1 MVVVRRRAALVGAR
15 KAAGYTQEGLAAE
28 LHVDRSTVI
37 RWEAGDHAP
46 LPYLWPK
53 LARLLGQS
61 QEQLRELI
69 GDGSDIRPEAD
80 GTSVDSED
88 MMRRECRELLHLL
101 TMVGALVATP
111 DTDDQLDPLDY
122 SANNSGRLDDI
133 AVDEFGMLN
142 EHLWRVFVLSKSKG
156 VVLPMVRSQ
165 LDVLTVSLSQSRGLS
180 THQRLCELASE
191 LLQLAGEIFFD
202 ANKYT
207 DAAYCYTLAATAS
220 KEAGAFDLWAC
231 AMTRHAFIGM
241 YERHFEKAESMLELA
256 ARLARR
262 GDKSLS
268 TRYWISAVQA
278 QVFAGLGKL
287 DACQRALDVAEQV
300 QELAGDVS
308 NGGWLRF
315 DGSRLAEERGSC
327 YVQLRRPDLAEITL
341 SDALRQNLSARR
353 RGSVLTDFAMIGIQ
367 RGDVNQLV
375 TYADAALEMA
385 VQTGSGFISR
395 KLQGLRDH
403 LAPLLGNSQVRQL
416 NQQIMTL
423 SENSIT

>member
-1 MVVVRRRAALVGAR
+1 MAGVRRRAALVGAR
-15 KAAGYTQEGLAAE
+15 KAAGYTQESLAAA

-37 RWEAGDHAP
+37 RWEAGDYAP

-61 QEQLRELI
+61 QQQLRELI
-69 GDGSDIRPEAD
+69 GDNSDTRSDTD
-80 GTSVDSED
+80 GASVDSEEI
-88 MMRRECRELLHLL
+88 MRRELLHLFA
-101 TMVGALVATP
+101 MVGVLVTTP
-111 DTDDQLDPLDY
+111 DTDGQLDPLGY
-122 SANNSGRLDDI
+122 CPNNSGRFGGVTI
-133 AVDEFGMLN
+133 GEYGMLN

-156 VVLPMVRSQ
+156 AVLPLVRSQ
-165 LDVLTVSLSQSRGLS
+165 LDVLMVSLNQSRGLS
-180 THQRLCELASE
+180 THQRLCELTSG

-207 DAAYCYTLAATAS
+207 DAAHCYTLAATAS
-220 KEAGAFDLWAC
+220 KEACAFDLWAC

-241 YERHFEKAESMLELA
+241 YERNFEKVESMLELA

-262 GDKSLS
+262 GDESLS
-268 TRYWISAVQA
+268 TRYWVSAVQA
-278 QVFAGLGKL
+278 QAFAGLGKL
-287 DACQRALDVAEQV
+287 GACQRALDVAEQV
-300 QELAGDVS
+300 QELVGDVS

-327 YVQLRRPDLAEITL
+327 YVQLWRPDLAEITL

-353 RGSVLTDFAMIGIQ
+353 RGSVLTDLAMVGVQ
-367 RGDVNQLV
+367 RDDVNQLV
-375 TYADAALEMA
+375 TYADAALEIA

-395 KLQGLRDH
+395 KLQGLGGH

-416 NQQIMTL
+416 NQQIMAL

>member
-1 MVVVRRRAALVGAR
+1 MAGVRRRAALAGAR
-15 KAAGYTQEGLAAE
+15 KASGYTQEGLAAA
-28 LHVDRSTVI
+28 LDVDRSTVI

-88 MMRRECRELLHLL
+88 TVHRELSHLL
-101 TMVGALVATP
+101 TMVVALVTTP
-111 DTDDQLDPLDY
+111 DADDQLDPLGY
-122 SANNSGRLDDI
+122 SPNNSGRLDGI
-133 AVDEFGMLN
+133 ALDKYGMLN

-156 VVLPMVRSQ
+156 AVFPLVRSQ
-165 LDVLTVSLSQSRGLS
+165 LDVLTVSLNQSRGLS
-180 THQRLCELASE
+180 AHQRLCELISG

-207 DAAYCYTLAATAS
+207 DAAHCYTVAAIAS

-231 AMTRHAFIGM
+231 AMARHAFIGM
-241 YERHFEKAESMLELA
+241 YERHFEKVEPMLELA

-262 GDKSLS
+262 GDRSLS

-278 QVFAGLGKL
+278 QAFAGLGKL
-287 DACQRALDVAEQV
+287 SACQRALDVAEQV

-327 YVQLRRPDLAEITL
+327 YVQLWRPDLAEITL

-353 RGSVLTDFAMIGIQ
+353 RGSVLTDLAMVGVQ

-375 TYADAALEMA
+375 TYADAALEIA

-395 KLQGLRDH
+395 KLQGLRGH
-403 LAPLLGNSQVRQL
+403 LVPLLGNSQVRQL

-423 SENSIT
+423 PENFIT

>member
-1 MVVVRRRAALVGAR
+1 MVGVHRRAALAGAR
-15 KAAGYTQEGLAAE
+15 KAVGHTQESLAAE

-53 LARLLGQS
+53 LARLLGLS
-61 QEQLRELI
+61 REQLRELI
-69 GDGSDIRPEAD
+69 GDDSDIRPETE

-88 MMRRECRELLHLL
+88 MVRELLHLL

-111 DTDDQLDPLDY
+111 DTDDQLDPLAY
-122 SANNSGRLDDI
+122 SPNNSGRLDGI
-133 AVDEFGMLN
+133 AVGEYRMLN

-156 VVLPMVRSQ
+156 VVLPLVRSQ
-165 LDVLTVSLSQSRGLS
+165 LDVLTVSLKQSRGLS

-207 DAAYCYTLAATAS
+207 DAAHCYTLAATAS

-231 AMTRHAFIGM
+231 AMTRHAFIDM
-241 YERHFEKAESMLELA
+241 YERRFEKVESMLELA

-262 GDKSLS
+262 GDKALS
-268 TRYWISAVQA
+268 TRYWISAVRAQA
-278 QVFAGLGKL
+278 FAGLGKL

-300 QELAGDVS
+300 QELAGDVC

-327 YVQLRRPDLAEITL
+327 YVQLRRLDLAEITL
-341 SDALRQNLSARR
+341 SDALRHNLSSRR
-353 RGSVLTDFAMIGIQ
+353 RGSVLTDLAMIGVQ

-375 TYADAALEMA
+375 TYADAALEIA
-385 VQTGSGFISR
+385 VQTGSGFIDR
-395 KLQGLRDH
+395 KLQGLRGH
-403 LAPLLGNSQVRQL
+403 LTPLLRNSQVRQL

-423 SENSIT
+423 SKNSIT

>member
-69 GDGSDIRPEAD
+69 GDGSDIRSEVD
-80 GTSVDSED
+80 GTSVDSEG
-88 MMRRECRELLHLL
+88 MLCRELLHLL
-101 TMVGALVATP
+101 TMVGAFITTP
-111 DTDDQLDPLDY
+111 DTDDQVDPLDY
-122 SANNSGRLDDI
+122 STNNSGRLDGTC
-133 AVDEFGMLN
+133 VDECGMLN

-156 VVLPMVRSQ
+156 AVLPMVRSQ
-165 LDVLTVSLSQSRGLS
+165 LDVLTVSLSQSRVLS
-180 THQRLCELASE
+180 THRRLCELVSE

-207 DAAYCYTLAATAS
+207 DAAHCYTLAATAGR
-220 KEAGAFDLWAC
+220 EAGAFDLWAC

-241 YERHFEKAESMLELA
+241 YERHFKKAESMLEVA

-268 TRYWISAVQA
+268 TRYWVSAVQA

-287 DACQRALDVAEQV
+287 DSCQRALDVAEQV
-300 QELAGDVS
+300 QGLAGDVS

-327 YVQLRRPDLAEITL
+327 YVQLQRLDLAELTL

-353 RGSVLTDFAMIGIQ
+353 RGSVLTDLAMIGVQ
-367 RGDVNQLV
+367 RGDVSQLV

-395 KLQGLRDH
+395 KLEGLRDH
-403 LAPLLGNSQVRQL
+403 LSPLLGNSQVWQL
-416 NQQIMTL
+416 SQRIMTL
-423 SENSIT
+423 SENYIT

>member
-1 MVVVRRRAALVGAR
+1 MAGVHRRAALVGAR
-15 KAAGYTQEGLAAE
+15 KAAGYTQESLAAA

-46 LPYLWPK
+46 VPYLWPR

-69 GDGSDIRPEAD
+69 GDNSDSRPDTD
-80 GTSVDSED
+80 GASVDSEEVI
-88 MMRRECRELLHLL
+88 RRELLHLFV
-101 TMVGALVATP
+101 MVGVLVTTP
-111 DTDDQLDPLDY
+111 DTDDQLDPLGY
-122 SANNSGRLDDI
+122 SPNNSGRFDGI
-133 AVDEFGMLN
+133 TVDEYELLN

-156 VVLPMVRSQ
+156 AVLPLVRSQ
-165 LDVLTVSLSQSRGLS
+165 LDVLMVSLDQSRGLS
-180 THQRLCELASE
+180 THQRLCELTSG

-202 ANKYT
+202 ANRYT
-207 DAAYCYTLAATAS
+207 DAAHCYALAATAS

-241 YERHFEKAESMLELA
+241 YERRFEKVESMLELA

-262 GDKSLS
+262 GDGSLS
-268 TRYWISAVQA
+268 TRYWVSAVQA

-300 QELAGDVS
+300 QELVGDVS

-327 YVQLRRPDLAEITL
+327 YVQLWRPDLAEITL

-353 RGSVLTDFAMIGIQ
+353 RGSVLTDLAMVGVQ

-375 TYADAALEMA
+375 TYADAALEMV

-395 KLQGLRDH
+395 KLQGLGDR

-416 NQQIMTL
+416 NQRIMAL